1 MTTREEPAVHARTS
15 DVPEH
20 ERFDYFRDA
29 ISEIYLG
36 IRTEWDG
43 AGAFDAEFDAI
54 EAGDAV
60 LARMQAPGHVG
71 RRDDA
76 LVRRRPDAAVY
87 LNVGFGGAHRVEHLG
102 RGWEVPSGRPF
113 LLDSERPFIV
123 DFAARP
129 RFRLYSLRIEK
140 DAEFAPDAEGVRRI
154 DERIGA
160 TPVGRQLMAQVR
172 LMCAEAE
179 AGRDAVAAAMISPV
193 RALLSVLASG
203 PLDGPRRFDDYARV
217 ARGRLADP
225 AFGIVDLAGAL
236 AVSPRTVQAVFHA
249 ERTTF
254 GAWLLAERLELA
266 RARLDGEA
274 WRGRSVAEIARASGF
289 RATAHF
295 HRAYRERF
303 GATPGSA
310 RPALRPGAA

>member
-1 MTTREEPAVHARTS
+1 MTTREGLDVHARTS
-15 DVPEH
+15 DVPVD

-43 AGAFDAEFDAI
+43 PGGFDAEFDSV
-54 EAGDAV
+54 GTTDAV

-71 RRDDA
+71 RRDEA

-87 LNVGFGGAHRVEHLG
+87 LNVGVGGAHRVEHLG
-102 RGWEVPSGRPF
+102 RGWEIPAGQPF
-113 LLDSERPFIV
+113 LLDSERPFVV
-123 DFAARP
+123 DFAARR

-140 DAEFAPDAEGVRRI
+140 DDGFAPDAEGVRRI
-154 DERIGA
+154 DEHIGTTA
-160 TPVGRQLMAQVR
+160 VGRQLTAQVR

-179 AGRDAVAAAMISPV
+179 AGRAAVAAAMVPPI
-193 RALLSVLASG
+193 RALLSVLATG
-203 PLDGPRRFDDYARV
+203 PLDRPRRFDDYV
-217 ARGRLADP
+217 ALALGRLSDP
-225 AFGIVDLAGAL
+225 AFGIADLAAAL
-236 AVSPRTVQAVFHA
+236 AVSPRTVQSVFHA
-249 ERTTF
+249 EHTTF

-266 RARLDGEA
+266 RARLDAEA
-274 WRGRSVAEIARASGF
+274 WRARSVAEISHASGF
-289 RATAHF
+289 RTTAHF

-303 GATPGSA
+303 GATPGSG